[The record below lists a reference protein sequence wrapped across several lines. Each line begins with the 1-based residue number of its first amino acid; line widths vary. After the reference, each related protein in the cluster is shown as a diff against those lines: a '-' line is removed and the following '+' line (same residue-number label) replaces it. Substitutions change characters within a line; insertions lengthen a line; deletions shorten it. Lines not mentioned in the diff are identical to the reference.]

1 VPPAAE
7 TLRKYERIA
16 PLYDTLDAVYEYSW
30 KQKLR
35 HDVFRGLSG
44 DVLDAGVGTGC
55 NMVAYPRAC
64 RVTGV
69 DLSPA
74 MLARAG
80 ERSRS
85 LGLDVTLRVAD
96 LSKLP
101 FPDETFDAVV
111 ATFVLAC
118 VPENLQLAVLREMRR
133 VLRPGG
139 QIRLLDYRMSDR
151 PFVRTLMKGL
161 SVWLNFAFAASY
173 TPGTERHVP
182 AAGLSVVSERLVAMD
197 VAKLTVL
204 KRA

>member
-1 VPPAAE
+1 MPAAAE

-16 PLYDTLDAVYEYSW
+16 PVYDALDAVYEYSW

-35 HDVFRGLSG
+35 HEVFEGLSG

-55 NMVAYPRAC
+55 NMIAYPPAC

-69 DLSPA
+69 DLSPS

-85 LGLDVTLRVAD
+85 LGLRVNLRVAD
-96 LSKLP
+96 LARLP
-101 FPDETFDAVV
+101 FPDGSFDAVV

-118 VPENLQLAVLREMRR
+118 VPESQQLSVLREMGR

-151 PFVRTLMKGL
+151 PVVRSVMKGL

-173 TPGTERHVP
+173 TPGTERHVH
-182 AAGLSVVSERLVAMD
+182 AAGLTVLSERMVALD
-197 VAKLTVL
+197 VAKLTTL
-204 KRA
+204 SRA